1 MKTSLVTGG
10 ASGIGIEFVKL
21 LLKDNYKVFIVDNDK
36 NNIESLKD
44 KLDSDNY
51 ESIYEDLCYQKSPDK
66 IYKKLKK
73 ENIDILINNAGFGT
87 YGKFYE
93 TDWQIEK
100 KMLNLHVINTT
111 HLTKLFLKDMVKKNN
126 GKILNI
132 SSIAAFQPGPFMAL
146 YYATKAY
153 ILHFTEAISNE
164 VKDKNIT
171 ISVLCPGQT
180 NTNFQRNV
188 SSIKN
193 KIKFNTASP
202 IKVAKYGYDALN
214 NNVTVSIPGTF
225 NKFLVNLNRFLPR
238 SVSTNIVKYI
248 QEKNRN

>member
-44 KLDSDNY
+44 KLNSDNY
-51 ESIYEDLCYQKSPDK
+51 ESIYEDLCYEKSPDK

-93 TDWQIEK
+93 TDWKIEK
-100 KMLNLHVINTT
+100 RMLNLHVINTT
-111 HLTKLFLKDMVKKNN
+111 HLTKLFLKDMIKKND

-132 SSIAAFQPGPFMAL
+132 SSIAAFQPGPLMAL

-193 KIKFNTASP
+193 KIKFNTSSP
-202 IKVAKYGYDALN
+202 TKVAKYGYDALN

-238 SVSTNIVKYI
+238 SISTNIVKYI

>member
-100 KMLNLHVINTT
+100 RMLNLHVINTT
-111 HLTKLFLKDMVKKNN
+111 HLTKLFLKDMIKKND

-132 SSIAAFQPGPFMAL
+132 SSNKQECFCRGVASKVLF
-146 YYATKAY
+146 ATPLTKY
-153 ILHFTEAISNE
+153 SIFYKKTNIKIL
-164 VKDKNIT
+164 NIT
-171 ISVLCPGQT
+171 QVL
-180 NTNFQRNV
+180 
-188 SSIKN
+188 
-193 KIKFNTASP
+193 
-202 IKVAKYGYDALN
+202 
-214 NNVTVSIPGTF
+214 
-225 NKFLVNLNRFLPR
+225 
-238 SVSTNIVKYI
+238 
-248 QEKNRN
+248 